1 MKREKRQP
9 KPGFCLV
16 SAVVWALMAVVWG
29 REAMVWQNAF
39 RLGLVEAS
47 GVWLRSRCA
56 WPPRGV
62 SAGSEAGDSAGRIPA
77 PPGLRR
83 KKTENL
89 NKRRNI
95 QWLTRRA

>member
-47 GVWLRSRCA
+47 GVWLRWGLAALSVCLAAA
-56 WPPRGV
+56 WCVCWIKGRRQRREDPGA
-62 SAGSEAGDSAGRIPA
+62 AGA
-77 PPGLRR
+77 PKEKDGEL
-83 KKTENL
+83 E
-89 NKRRNI
+89 
-95 QWLTRRA
+95 

>member
-47 GVWLRSRCA
+47 GVWLRYCR
-56 WPPRGV
+56 
-62 SAGSEAGDSAGRIPA
+62 
-77 PPGLRR
+77 
-83 KKTENL
+83 
-89 NKRRNI
+89 
-95 QWLTRRA
+95 TR

>member
-47 GVWLRSRCA
+47 GVWLR
-56 WPPRGV
+56 W
-62 SAGSEAGDSAGRIPA
+62 EIGRA
-77 PPGLRR
+77 HV
-83 KKTENL
+83 
-89 NKRRNI
+89 
-95 QWLTRRA
+95 